1 MHFGENAFV
10 CHWKKKNITF
20 ELDEKY
26 AKSEKN
32 KFRLTNLSK
41 TFNDPRLTKENLI
54 EFFKINEKNLE
65 ISKQKEQ
72 EKTISRGG
80 FSR

>member
-1 MHFGENAFV
+1 MIFV
-10 CHWKKKNITF
+10 
-20 ELDEKY
+20 
-26 AKSEKN
+26 
-32 KFRLTNLSK
+32 NLSK